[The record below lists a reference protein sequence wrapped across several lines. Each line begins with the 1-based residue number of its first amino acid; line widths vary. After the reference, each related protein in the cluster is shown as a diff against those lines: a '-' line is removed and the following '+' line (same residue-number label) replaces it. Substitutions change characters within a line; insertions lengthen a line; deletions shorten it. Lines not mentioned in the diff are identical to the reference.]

1 MCDIWEET
9 EQIFFVHLLVLLHLV
24 LVVAL
29 AFRVGIGVGRM
40 FRELAAVAA
49 VRSAP
54 RGLPCERPG
63 LGLARPLRLTLLL
76 RNLGR
81 DRKQMRFLGLWGI
94 ESPTCGKS
102 GGCDISE
109 ETEKSEFFGAS
120 LDFLE
125 LNLRHMAKVKMGV
138 RHLGRERKSKCFC
151 LAFFN

>member
-1 MCDIWEET
+1 MAKVECAT
-9 EQIFFVHLLVLLHLV
+9 FGKRQNKYFFVHLLVLLHLV

-29 AFRVGIGVGRM
+29 AFRVGIGVGVGRM

-81 DRKQMRFLGLWGI
+81 DRKQMRFLGLFGI
-94 ESPTCGKS
+94 KSPTCGKS

-109 ETEKSEFFGAS
+109 ETEKSELFGAS

-125 LNLRHMAKVKMGV
+125 LNLRHMAKVG
-138 RHLGRERKSKCFC
+138 GATCRKRQRK
-151 LAFFN
+151 